1 MTAIYCERS
10 GDQSVPCPYCR
21 GRLVYRDTCK
31 RILLDEGHERHT
43 CIIRRLKCTRCG
55 ALHRELPDILTP
67 HKHYASEVIGGV
79 LDGIITPEDADSED
93 YPCEA
98 TMHRWHHWLM
108 ANELRID
115 GYLKSI
121 GSCLPGFTDE
131 LLKSGGSLLLK
142 LRSACEEWLETIL
155 RFIYNAGGFLPSA
168 G

>member
-1 MTAIYCERS
+1 MTAVYCERS
-10 GDQSVPCPYCR
+10 GDQSAPCPCCG

-31 RILLDEGHERHT
+31 RVMLYEGHERHI

-55 ALHRELPDILTP
+55 ALHRELPDILAP
-67 HKHYASEVIGGV
+67 HKHYASKVISGV

-98 TMHRWHHWLM
+98 TMHRWHHWMM

-115 GYLKSI
+115 GYLKSF
-121 GSCLPGFTDE
+121 GSRLPGFTDE
-131 LLKSGGSLLLK
+131 LLKSGESLLLK
-142 LRSACEEWLETIL
+142 LRSTCDEWLETIL